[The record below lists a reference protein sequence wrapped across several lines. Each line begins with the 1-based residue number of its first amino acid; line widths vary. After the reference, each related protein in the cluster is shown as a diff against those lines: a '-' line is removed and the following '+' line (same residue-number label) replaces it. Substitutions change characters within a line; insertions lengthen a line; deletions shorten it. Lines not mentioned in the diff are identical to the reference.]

1 MESTPVWL
9 KLKED
14 ERKSILKS
22 VGDLEKQT
30 NADLGGL
37 RDLINHE
44 YELGHRLGSI
54 KQDAE
59 KLAKTRTP
67 PPKDQSTPIA
77 APRRFEKSAE
87 IDEFIKRIEAL
98 KEKLPVDVDWQQG

>member
-1 MESTPVWL
+1 
-9 KLKED
+9 
-14 ERKSILKS
+14 
-22 VGDLEKQT
+22 
-30 NADLGGL
+30 
-37 RDLINHE
+37 
-44 YELGHRLGSI
+44 
-54 KQDAE
+54 
-59 KLAKTRTP
+59 P